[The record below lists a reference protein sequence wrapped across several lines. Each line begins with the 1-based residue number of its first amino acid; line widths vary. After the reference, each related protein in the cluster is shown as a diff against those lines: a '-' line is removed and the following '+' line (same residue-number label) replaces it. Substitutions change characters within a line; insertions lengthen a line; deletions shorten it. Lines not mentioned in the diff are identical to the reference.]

1 MKLLLLPLLALQATA
16 WSLTIYFTD
25 GGHITSTGRLNSG
38 CKAYDLPVHN
48 RQVNR
53 VSFSESTFADTFELF
68 SDKDCRNRV
77 FREGKGSHRVQP
89 PRRVG
94 SVWMGYGVGIGEA
107 FVRFCCIRAIL

>member
-1 MKLLLLPLLALQATA
+1 MHLLPGFLILPLLALQATA

-25 GGHITSTGRLNSG
+25 GGHITSSGRLNSG

-53 VSFSESTFADTFELF
+53 ASFSESTFADTFELF

-89 PRRVG
+89 PRRVKAYK
-94 SVWMGYGVGIGEA
+94 VY
-107 FVRFCCIRAIL
+107 